1 MDVRNCRGCGRL
13 YNYIGGSYRNLCPDC
28 VRKLEEKFDIVKDYI
43 EENHSATM
51 NQISEDCDVSVRQ
64 LKKLIFAVK
73 KNKINADTFHIR

>member
-43 EENHSATM
+43 EENKVITEI
-51 NQISEDCDVSVRQ
+51 NRQ
-64 LKKLIFAVK
+64 AIVNRNVIKV
-73 KNKINADTFHIR
+73 

>member
-51 NQISEDCDVSVRQ
+51 NQISED
-64 LKKLIFAVK
+64 
-73 KNKINADTFHIR
+73 

>member
-64 LKKLIFAVK
+64 LEKWFVK
-73 KNKINADTFHIR
+73 RDCALQMIPQ

>member
-43 EENHSATM
+43 EET
-51 NQISEDCDVSVRQ
+51 IRQ
-64 LKKLIFAVK
+64 
-73 KNKINADTFHIR
+73 R

>member
-64 LKKLIFAVK
+64 LEKWVRVRTRLQTSLA
-73 KNKINADTFHIR
+73 ACMP